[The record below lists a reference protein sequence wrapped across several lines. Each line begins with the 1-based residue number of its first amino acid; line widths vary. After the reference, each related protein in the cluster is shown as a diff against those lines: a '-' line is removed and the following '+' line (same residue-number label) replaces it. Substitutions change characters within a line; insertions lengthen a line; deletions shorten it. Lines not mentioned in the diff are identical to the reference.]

1 MMIVVKKWSRRA
13 GGGTSIRSY
22 LYLINQWR
30 MHVEAFRD
38 YCLSKPA
45 VTESFPFGPDTLVF
59 KVMDK
64 MFALTTLDSD
74 RFTVNLKC
82 KPELAIEW
90 REFFPEIRPGYH
102 MNKRHWNTVD
112 FDGLLEDEFLRS
124 MIDLSY
130 QLVVDG
136 LPRSTRDA
144 LKKWM

>member
-1 MMIVVKKWSRRA
+1 MLKLQDI
-13 GGGTSIRSY
+13 
-22 LYLINQWR
+22 
-30 MHVEAFRD
+30 RD
-38 YCLSKPA
+38 YCALKRG
-45 VTESFPFGPDTLVF
+45 VTETFPFDFQTLAIRVGDKIFLLTDTASSSLS
-59 KVMDK
+59 M
-64 MFALTTLDSD
+64 
-74 RFTVNLKC
+74 NLKC
-82 KPELAIEW
+82 DPFFAEELRAKYKEVT
-90 REFFPEIRPGYH
+90 PGYH